1 MIWDFLSNLNDCN
14 IYTINLLFIS
24 FFLLRTIASPPG
36 FSGWT
41 VISRMTH
48 PFASLLSALFIQ
60 SEVREE
66 SFNSLCGTNTE
77 NEVVLLVHYHKCL
90 QSFTVFYQHLH
101 DCTQVFATGLN
112 FSPSIFYQDLVLD
125 CISV

>member
-1 MIWDFLSNLNDCN
+1 M
-14 IYTINLLFIS
+14 
-24 FFLLRTIASPPG
+24 LRAVASPPG

-77 NEVVLLVHYHKCL
+77 NEAVLLVHYHRPLLFHCFL
-90 QSFTVFYQHLH
+90 SASLH

-112 FSPSIFYQDLVLD
+112 FSPTIFYQDLVLD